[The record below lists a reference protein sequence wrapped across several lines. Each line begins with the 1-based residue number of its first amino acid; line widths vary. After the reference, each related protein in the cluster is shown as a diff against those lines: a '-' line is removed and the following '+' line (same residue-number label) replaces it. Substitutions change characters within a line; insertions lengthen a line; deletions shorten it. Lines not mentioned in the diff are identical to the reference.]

1 MFIIIQYS
9 RGNTLLLESIEKLLA
24 QSNHHLESLRFI
36 LLEMNGIE
44 NLQVNAVCEV
54 SRYLKFKLD
63 TSVVVTNNIETFDYD
78 EYLNV

>member
-1 MFIIIQYS
+1 
-9 RGNTLLLESIEKLLA
+9 
-24 QSNHHLESLRFI
+24 
-36 LLEMNGIE
+36 MNEIE